1 MRSFTSPSGRT
12 WIAQVV
18 APSGTS
24 RPAAV
29 ADEATRA
36 GRAPGS
42 VLRFQSD
49 SLVLELRDWPAEWES
64 LPDDALVAL
73 VRQAQPPSLGMD
85 EDASRAR
92 SGER

>member
-1 MRSFTSPSGRT
+1 
-12 WIAQVV
+12 
-18 APSGTS
+18 
-24 RPAAV
+24 
-29 ADEATRA
+29 
-36 GRAPGS
+36 